1 MEDKGRKK
9 ISYTIRTLGGAYLMY
24 LTYALINSPDPLS
37 AMEKVVAV
45 LFGLIGLGLVI
56 NGTMGL
62 SRIEKEQRKEAQKL
76 LEEQRKAEQ
85 KEASEQEEES

>member
-24 LTYALINSPDPLS
+24 LTYALINSPDPPS
-37 AMEKVVAV
+37 VMEKIVAV

-76 LEEQRKAEQ
+76 LEEQRKAQQ
-85 KEASEQEEES
+85 KEEPEQDEES

>member
-1 MEDKGRKK
+1 
-9 ISYTIRTLGGAYLMY
+9 MY
-24 LTYALINSPDPLS
+24 LTYALINSPDSLS
-37 AMEKVVAV
+37 VMEKVVAV

-85 KEASEQEEES
+85 KEEPEQEEES

>member
-37 AMEKVVAV
+37 VMEKIVAV
-45 LFGLIGLGLVI
+45 LFSAPQV
-56 NGTMGL
+56 
-62 SRIEKEQRKEAQKL
+62 L
-76 LEEQRKAEQ
+76 L
-85 KEASEQEEES
+85 

>member
-1 MEDKGRKK
+1 M
-9 ISYTIRTLGGAYLMY
+9 
-24 LTYALINSPDPLS
+24 
-37 AMEKVVAV
+37 AV

-85 KEASEQEEES
+85 KEEPEQEEES